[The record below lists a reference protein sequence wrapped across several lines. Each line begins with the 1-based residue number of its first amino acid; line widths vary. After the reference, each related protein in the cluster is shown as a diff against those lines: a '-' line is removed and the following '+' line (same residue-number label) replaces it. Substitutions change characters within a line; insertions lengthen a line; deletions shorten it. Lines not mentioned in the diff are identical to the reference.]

1 MRKSEVRSG
10 AIVLSFCDKPDI
22 ESLKLKGKNIW
33 NENESSSI
41 AIYDY
46 LDRKEYDSATHRTEI
61 LERKMKSG
69 SLSVRWKFAG
79 APFIISQTFASVGG
93 NAVSCETSVSLP
105 KGRYRTVRVS
115 CNFPLPSRQK
125 FPASDWQVWSASSNA
140 PWNLNR
146 INHLNISY
154 DHIWEH
160 TSIPAVTVYDENNDI
175 GQTFAK
181 PFDVP
186 APGLSFRITNVGDW
200 NPEDERSLNVVN
212 DYLGCGGG
220 REVKVSFVMKFHR
233 GDWRDG
239 LGWLCSKY
247 REYFEPYDEAIWE
260 YAGGMICG
268 NITMGEE
275 KIKLLKKSGMK
286 WFEIHEF
293 FPCYGYYMPE
303 EKEWYS
309 LNKTNELHGKDR
321 PPYLVTHERVEKYI
335 RMLKKNDIGVFLY
348 WQTGEIYTELA
359 KKFSDSILKDK
370 DGSII
375 KAFPGTYGVN
385 FALSTPWGQ
394 YVRDQAV
401 KLIERFPES
410 DGLFVDNLCYKW
422 FDFSRDDGVSSADN
436 RPCSKTTF
444 GFHELLKE
452 VAAFLRKRGKFTFAN
467 GPINVEVQRHIDG
480 FVAET
485 ETELLGYLG
494 YMAVYKPLG
503 IIIYSSERLMPTL
516 MDCLRYGADIGVFSS
531 MSAEDA
537 RVYARYLPL
546 LKKFKNRRW
555 CLQPHALKIHG
566 ETDGNIFTGREN
578 PYVISLIPRAYSHAG
593 NTGVEIC
600 AGDTDRIRTVDLYS
614 PESSS
619 VERIKKFSRKNG
631 KIILDVPSCGIPGL
645 LVLK

>member
-1 MRKSEVRSG
+1 MHRLKIKSRDLF
-10 AIVLSFCDKPDI
+10 LSLKDKPNI
-22 ESLKLKGKNIW
+22 ESLKFKGKDIW
-33 NENESSSI
+33 NENEFSCI
-41 AIYDY
+41 KLHDY
-46 LDRKEYDSATHRTEI
+46 LTGKEYDSSSHKTEI
-61 LERKMKSG
+61 LEWKESAG
-69 SLSVRWKFAG
+69 SVFIKWRFSV
-79 APFIISQTFASVGG
+79 APFIIRQTFVPVED
-93 NAVSCETSVSLP
+93 NAVSCETVVSIP
-105 KGRYRTVRVS
+105 KNRYRTIRMS
-115 CNFPLPSRQK
+115 FNYPLPSRKK
-125 FPASDWQVWSASSNA
+125 FPSSDWQLWSASSNA
-140 PWNLNR
+140 PWKLKR

-160 TSIPAVTVYDENNDI
+160 TSIPAVTVYDEKNDI
-175 GQTFAK
+175 GQTFVK

-200 NPEDERSLNVVN
+200 NTENERSLSVIN

-220 REVKVSFVMKFHR
+220 REARVSLVIKFHR

-239 LGWLCSKY
+239 LGWLCSRCK
-247 REYFEPYDEAIWE
+247 EYFEPHDSKIWE

-275 KIKLLKKSGMK
+275 KIKFLKKSGMK

-309 LNKTNELHGKDR
+309 LNKTNEMHGKDR
-321 PPYLVTHERVEKYI
+321 PPYLVTHQKVEKYI
-335 RMLKKNDIGVFLY
+335 RMLKKNGMGVFLY

-359 KKFSDSILKDK
+359 KKFKDSILKDK

-394 YVRDQAV
+394 YIRDQAV

-422 FDFSRDDGVSSADN
+422 FDFSRDDGISSADN

-485 ETELLGYLG
+485 ESELLGYLG
-494 YMAVYKPLG
+494 YMGVFKPLG

-516 MDCLRYGADIGVFSS
+516 MDCLRYGADIGVFSG
-531 MSAEDA
+531 MSSED
-537 RVYARYLPL
+537 VSIYARYLPL
-546 LKKFKNRRW
+546 LKKFKYRRW
-555 CLQPHALKIHG
+555 CLEPHALKIHG
-566 ETDGNIFTGREN
+566 EADGNIFTTREN
-578 PYVISLIPRAYSHAG
+578 PYVVSVIPRAYTHSGRTGIEIYAG
-593 NTGVEIC
+593 NT
-600 AGDTDRIRTVDLYS
+600 DRIKTVDLYS
-614 PESSS
+614 PENSS

-631 KIILDVPSCGIPGL
+631 KIILDIPSTKIPGL